1 MKRIPELL
9 LLIGIASGV
18 VFLLYEKTDS
28 AIKIASIVLLVAS
41 LLGSIVVFFID
52 QERKTRT

>member
-1 MKRIPELL
+1 MKRIPELI

-28 AIKIASIVLLVAS
+28 AIKIVSIALLVAS